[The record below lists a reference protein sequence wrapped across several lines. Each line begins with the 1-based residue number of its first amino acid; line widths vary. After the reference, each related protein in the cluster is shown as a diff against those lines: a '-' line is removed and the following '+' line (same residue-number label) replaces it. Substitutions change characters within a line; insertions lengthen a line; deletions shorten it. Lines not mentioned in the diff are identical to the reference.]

1 MSGSN
6 KRAPIKVSG
15 LVASGKVQVRDTPE
29 SGQDSASGDTQLAP
43 LAESVTTLP
52 PVATAPTNGAA
63 ANQPEVTNDSASDSS
78 RANAADSTS
87 GAQDHK
93 VAEPDLPQTPAAQV
107 VRQAHPGVQKILLA
121 LIDDSPYQPR
131 KEYDPELIDALAT
144 TMNTAGHAEPIRV
157 RKKADGRYELI
168 SGHRRKRAAASLG
181 WVEIDA
187 FVEEKDDQRAKTETM
202 LAAIGSHGLSDFEI
216 AGLLKE
222 ALDGGMVSTQ
232 RQLSA
237 WSGLNV
243 SKVNAC
249 LQMLQLPPSIL
260 AFLHR
265 KPSLFSFETSRVIHS
280 LLKDYPNNL
289 ADIERGVERIADGK
303 PQNTLKGWVLQAIK
317 GRPDTDNDRSMI
329 TSSGKLFFTIKRDPS
344 ERALVVNCK
353 SPDVDMAAFEKKL
366 QAWLEEEA
374 VSVAQTADGSNGA
387 NQAGSD

>member
-1 MSGSN
+1 MTGSN
-6 KRAPIKVSG
+6 KRGPIKVSG
-15 LVASGKVQVRDTPE
+15 LVASGKVQVRDTSE
-29 SGQDSASGDTQLAP
+29 SGQDTAGVDTQPAP
-43 LAESVTTLP
+43 LAESVTALQ
-52 PVATAPTNGAA
+52 PVAGTASNDTA
-63 ANQPEVTNDSASDSS
+63 ANQPEAADDRTGNSS
-78 RANAADSTS
+78 QANAADSTLDV
-87 GAQDHK
+87 QDHK
-93 VAEPDLPQTPAAQV
+93 VAEPDLPRMPAAQA

-168 SGHRRKRAAASLG
+168 SGHRRKRAASSLG
-181 WVEIDA
+181 WTEIDA
-187 FVEEKDDQRAKTETM
+187 FVEEKDDRRAKTETM

-222 ALDGGMVSTQ
+222 ALDDGMVSTQ

-265 KPSLFSFETSRVIHS
+265 KPSLFSFETSRVIHG

-289 ADIERGVERIADGK
+289 ADIERGVERIVDGK

-329 TSSGKLFFTIKRDPS
+329 ISSGKLFFTIKRDAT
-344 ERALVVNCK
+344 ERAVVVNCK

-366 QAWLEEEA
+366 QAWLEEQA
-374 VSVAQTADGSNGA
+374 SSVAQTADGSSGA
-387 NQAGSD
+387 DQAGSK

>member
-1 MSGSN
+1 MSGGN
-6 KRAPIKVSG
+6 KRGPIKVSG
-15 LVASGKVQVRDTPE
+15 LVAAGKVQVRDTPE
-29 SGQDSASGDTQLAP
+29 AGQDAASGDTPLAP
-43 LAESVTTLP
+43 LPESISTLP
-52 PVATAPTNGAA
+52 PVAGVPSNDAA
-63 ANQPEVTNDSASDSS
+63 ANQAEGADDSAGDSS
-78 RANAADSTS
+78 KGNAADSTRDVQ
-87 GAQDHK
+87 GDT
-93 VAEPDLPQTPAAQV
+93 VAKPDLPRTPAAQA
-107 VRQAHPGVQKILLA
+107 VRQAHPGVQKIQLA

-157 RKKADGRYELI
+157 RKKPDGRYELI
-168 SGHRRKRAAASLG
+168 SGHRRKRAALSLG

-187 FVEEKDDQRAKTETM
+187 FVEEKDDRRAKTETM

-222 ALDGGMVSTQ
+222 ALDDGMVSTQ

-265 KPSLFSFETSRVIHS
+265 KPSLFSFETSRVIHG
-280 LLKDYPNNL
+280 LLKDYPDNL
-289 ADIERGVERIADGK
+289 ADIERGVERIVDGK

-329 TSSGKLFFTIKRDPS
+329 TSSGKLFFTLKRDAT
-344 ERALVVNCK
+344 ERAVVVNCK

-366 QAWLEEEA
+366 QAWLEEQA
-374 VSVAQTADGSNGA
+374 SSVAQTADGSNSTD
-387 NQAGSD
+387 QIGSE

>member
-1 MSGSN
+1 MSGGN
-6 KRAPIKVSG
+6 KRGPIKVSG
-15 LVASGKVQVRDTPE
+15 LVAAGKVQVRENQE
-29 SGQDSASGDTQLAP
+29 SSQDFAGGDTQPAP
-43 LAESVTTLP
+43 LAESVTALP
-52 PVATAPTNGAA
+52 PGTGAPSNDAA
-63 ANQPEVTNDSASDSS
+63 ANQPEVADKSTGTSS
-78 RANAADSTS
+78 QANAANSTLDV
-87 GAQDHK
+87 QDHK
-93 VAEPDLPQTPAAQV
+93 VAEPDLPRTPAAQA
-107 VRQAHPGVQKILLA
+107 VRHAHPGVQKILLA

-157 RKKADGRYELI
+157 RKKTDGRYELI
-168 SGHRRKRAAASLG
+168 SGHRRKRAALSLG
-181 WVEIDA
+181 WIEIDA
-187 FVEEKDDQRAKTETM
+187 FVEEKDDRRAKTETM

-222 ALDGGMVSTQ
+222 ALDDGMVSTQ

-265 KPSLFSFETSRVIHS
+265 KPSLFSFETSRVIHG

-289 ADIERGVERIADGK
+289 ADIERGVERIVDGK

-317 GRPDTDNDRSMI
+317 GRPDTDTDRSMI
-329 TSSGKLFFTIKRDPS
+329 TSSGKLFFTIKRDAT
-344 ERALVVNCK
+344 ERAVVVNCK

-366 QAWLEEEA
+366 QAWLEEQA
-374 VSVAQTADGSNGA
+374 SSVAQTADGSSSA
-387 NQAGSD
+387 DQAGSD